1 MSNIFN
7 DDFKVFL
14 NSTNKYAC
22 IATDIGFTIYSIHPL
37 KKIISREIQGGVSI
51 IKMLDES
58 NIFLFVGRTENG
70 PYPYNKFIIWDDN
83 KKVVL
88 GEILYNQRIQ
98 NIDVTQTHI
107 YIQTDKK
114 LYIYQFDNLLLL
126 KQLDCNNSTNFSL
139 SYIDSEI
146 IVYPSLNTGQIT
158 ILNMKNENSFNIEA
172 HTSNIEQITISH
184 NGKYIATAS
193 EKGTI
198 IRLFDVDS
206 QKLINEFRRGTEQVP
221 IIQLAFHPNLSIL
234 LVESDKGTI
243 HLFNTEIQNDKVI
256 KIDNISEEVWNIP
269 ENRIFQN
276 YGISYVKFLLPSY
289 FHSKW
294 SFMSYSISNIN
305 TLNIFDE
312 NICMIYSFGN
322 DGQYYECS
330 YNDINNPTINKV
342 MKYIIDKDDPFKDR
356 KSNNQI
362 I

>member
-22 IATDIGFTIYSIHPL
+22 IASDIGFTIYSVNPL

-88 GEILYNQRIQ
+88 GEILYNQKIQ
-98 NIDVTQTHI
+98 NIDVTQKHI

-126 KQLDCNNSTNFSL
+126 KQLDCNNSSLFSL
-139 SYIDSEI
+139 CNKENEI
-146 IVYPSLNTGQIT
+146 IVYPTLNTGEIA
-158 ILNMKNENSFNIEA
+158 ILNMKNENSFNIQA
-172 HTSNIEQITISH
+172 HTSKIEQVAISN

-198 IRLFDVDS
+198 IRLFDVDT
-206 QKLINEFRRGTEQVP
+206 QKQINEFRRGTEYVP

-243 HLFNTEIQNDKVI
+243 HLFNTEILNDSKSI
-256 KIDNISEEVWNIP
+256 KIDNMTNEIWKVP
-269 ENRIFQN
+269 DNRIFEN
-276 YGISYVKFLLPSY
+276 YGISYVKFLLPNY

-294 SFMSYSISNIN
+294 SFTSYTISNVN
-305 TLNIFDE
+305 TLNVFDE

-330 YNDINNPTINKV
+330 FSDINNPSINKA

-356 KSNNQI
+356 KSNN
-362 I
+362 

>member
-7 DDFKVFL
+7 DEYRVFV
-14 NSTNKYAC
+14 NSTGKYAC
-22 IATDIGFTIYSIHPL
+22 VATEIGFTIYGVHPL

-58 NIFLFVGRTENG
+58 NIFLFVGRSENG

-83 KKVVL
+83 KKVIL

-98 NIDVTQTHI
+98 NVDVTNNNI

-126 KQLDCNNSTNFSL
+126 KQLDCNNLTNFCL
-139 SYIDSEI
+139 SYKDNQIL
-146 IVYPSLNTGQIT
+146 VYPSLNVGEIC
-158 ILNMKNENSFNIEA
+158 IINMKNEQSSTIQA
-172 HTSNIEQITISH
+172 HNSNIENVVISN

-198 IRLFDVDS
+198 IRLFDVETK
-206 QKLINEFRRGTEQVP
+206 KLLNEFRRGTEYVN
-221 IIQLAFHPNLSIL
+221 IIQLAFHPNLSLL

-243 HLFNTEIQNDKVI
+243 HIFNTELDIDTNEYKPI
-256 KIDNISEEVWNIP
+256 KIDNMSNEIWQIP
-269 ENRIFQN
+269 NNRIFEN
-276 YGISYVKFLLPSY
+276 YGISYIKFLLPNY

-294 SFMSYSISNIN
+294 SFMSYTISNVN

-312 NICMIYSFGN
+312 NTCMIYSFGN
-322 DGQYYECS
+322 DGQYYECAF
-330 YNDINNPTINKV
+330 NDINNPSINKV

-356 KSNNQI
+356 KNN
-362 I
+362 